1 MTRVKVDVGRTSG
14 NRSEQAAWSAE
25 RSALGKRLCGTPV
38 IYHLRIYRVMRE
50 RERRR
55 SRRNL
60 TACCSRAAPRATS
73 TLALVPSTELHQL
86 PRALNDAMLLRPAS
100 CIEST
105 DIA

>member
-60 TACCSRAAPRATS
+60 TACCSRAAPERPP
-73 TLALVPSTELHQL
+73 LWPSFRPRNCISFLEL
-86 PRALNDAMLLRPAS
+86 
-100 CIEST
+100 
-105 DIA
+105 